1 VECLSDASSNTDV
14 NTLPI
19 KKLSVAY
26 MHYHRKKQRAELLVI
41 DNGADCGRI
50 NVATTVQNVLASW
63 LSGGEKNL
71 LSVDMAMCYCQALK
85 VSYVFFRLK

>member
-1 VECLSDASSNTDV
+1 
-14 NTLPI
+14 
-19 KKLSVAY
+19 
-26 MHYHRKKQRAELLVI
+26 VI
-41 DNGADCGRI
+41 DNGADCVRI
-50 NVATTVQNVLASW
+50 NVAITVQNVVVLW